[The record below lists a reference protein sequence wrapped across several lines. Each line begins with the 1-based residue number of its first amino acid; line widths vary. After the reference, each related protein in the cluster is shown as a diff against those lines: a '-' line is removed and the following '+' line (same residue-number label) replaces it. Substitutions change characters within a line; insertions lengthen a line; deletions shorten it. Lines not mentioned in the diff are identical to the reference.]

1 MTAALRMTALS
12 IMAAA
17 LAACGSGGGGGGG
30 SGTPTQIPPASA
42 PGQAPAPN
50 QTPPPDETTQR
61 QPTPPGNAPRT
72 DVAFTSFSAVQPNQN
87 VMMSGSATT
96 ISGTQTS
103 NGPVTSVSPDTSG
116 DSNLTL
122 GFDSQS
128 KLTALAISAPEG
140 NVSFDRSA
148 GHSISCSGG
157 GVCKASSPTASAV
170 IGDALGNGWNYQ
182 TYGVWAVQSGPTS
195 FVLGGV
201 SAGKATPGN
210 AVPTTGTATFFG
222 NASGYFID
230 TAGIRSSTSAAMTA
244 NVDFQNRAI
253 GFSTIDT
260 TLVNSTTGAASS
272 KQELDVLGS
281 LSWAPGVNN
290 FSGQVQTR
298 DRNLNGSASGK
309 FYGPTAEEIG
319 GTYSLSGGGT
329 SRLVG
334 GFGGIKR

>member
-1 MTAALRMTALS
+1 MASALRITALS
-12 IMAAA
+12 IMAAT
-17 LAACGSGGGGGGG
+17 LAACGTGGGGGGG
-30 SGTPTQIPPASA
+30 SGTPTQIPPA
-42 PGQAPAPN
+42 PNQAPAPD
-50 QTPPPDETTQR
+50 QTTQR
-61 QPTPPGNAPRT
+61 QTTPPDNTPRT
-72 DVAFTSFSAVQPNQN
+72 DVAFTSFSALQPNQN
-87 VMMSGSATT
+87 VIMSGSATT
-96 ISGTQTS
+96 ISGTQTT
-103 NGPVTSVSPDTSG
+103 NGTVTSVGPENNG
-116 DSNLTL
+116 ASNLTL
-122 GFDSQS
+122 GFDSQR
-128 KLTALAISAPEG
+128 KLTALAISAPDG

-157 GVCKASSPTASAV
+157 GICSASSPTASA
-170 IGDALGNGWNYQ
+170 ITGDALGSGWNYQ

-201 SAGKATPGN
+201 SAGNATPGN

-222 NASGYFID
+222 NSSGYFID
-230 TAGIRSSTSAAMTA
+230 AAGIRSTTSAAMIA

-253 GFSTIDT
+253 GFTTIDT
-260 TLVNSTTGAASS
+260 TFLNSKTGPDTR
-272 KQELDVLGS
+272 KEGLDLSGS

-298 DRNLNGSASGK
+298 DRTLNGSASGK

-319 GTYSLSGGGT
+319 GTYSLSGGPT

>member
-1 MTAALRMTALS
+1 
-12 IMAAA
+12 MAAT
-17 LAACGSGGGGGGG
+17 LAACGTGGGGGGG
-30 SGTPTQIPPASA
+30 SGTPAQIPPA
-42 PGQAPAPN
+42 PGPTPAPD
-50 QTPPPDETTQR
+50 QTTQR
-61 QPTPPGNAPRT
+61 QNTPPGSSPRT
-72 DVAFTSFSAVQPNQN
+72 DVAFTTFSAVQPNQN
-87 VMMSGSATT
+87 VIMGGSAITM
-96 ISGTQTS
+96 SGTQTS
-103 NGPVTSVSPDTSG
+103 NGPVTSVSPETNG

-122 GFDSQS
+122 GFDSQR

-170 IGDALGNGWNYQ
+170 IGDAFGSGWNYQ
-182 TYGVWAVQSGPTS
+182 TYGVWAVQTGPHN
-195 FVLGGV
+195 FVLGGM
-201 SAGKATPGN
+201 SAGNATPGN
-210 AVPTTGTATFFG
+210 AVPTTGAATFFG

-230 TAGIRSSTSAAMTA
+230 AAGIRSTTSAAMIA

-253 GFSTIDT
+253 GFSTLDT
-260 TLVNSTTGAASS
+260 TLVNSATGAASS

-298 DRNLNGSASGK
+298 DSTLNGSASGK
-309 FYGPTAEEIG
+309 FYGPTGQEIG
-319 GTYSLSGGGT
+319 GTYQLGGGGV

>member
-1 MTAALRMTALS
+1 MASVLRMTALS
-12 IMAAA
+12 IMAAT
-17 LAACGSGGGGGGG
+17 LAACGTGGGGGGG
-30 SGTPTQIPPASA
+30 SGTPTQIPPAPA
-42 PGQAPAPN
+42 PGQTPTPDQTAQRQA
-50 QTPPPDETTQR
+50 TPPDNT
-61 QPTPPGNAPRT
+61 PRT

-87 VMMSGSATT
+87 VIMSGSATT

-103 NGPVTSVSPDTSG
+103 NGPVTSVSPETSG
-116 DSNLTL
+116 GSNLNL
-122 GFDSQS
+122 GFDSQRQ
-128 KLTALAISAPEG
+128 LTALAISTPEG

-148 GHSISCSGG
+148 GHGISCSGG
-157 GVCKASSPTASAV
+157 GICKASSPTASAV
-170 IGDALGNGWNYQ
+170 IGDALGSGWNYQ
-182 TYGVWAVQSGPTS
+182 TYGVWAVQSTSTS
-195 FVLGGV
+195 FVLGSV
-201 SAGKATPGN
+201 SAGNATPGN
-210 AVPTTGTATFFG
+210 AVPTTGTGTFFG

-230 TAGIRSSTSAAMTA
+230 TAGIRSNTFAAMIA
-244 NVDFQNRAI
+244 DVDFQNRAI
-253 GFSTIDT
+253 RFSTLDT

-272 KQELDVLGS
+272 KQELDLLGS

-319 GTYSLSGGGT
+319 GTYSLSGGST